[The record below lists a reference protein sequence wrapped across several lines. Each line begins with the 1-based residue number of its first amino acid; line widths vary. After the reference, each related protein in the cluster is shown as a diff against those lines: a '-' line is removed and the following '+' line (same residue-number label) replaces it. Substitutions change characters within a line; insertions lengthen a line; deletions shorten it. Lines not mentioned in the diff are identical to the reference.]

1 MINMVLA
8 SMELTK
14 KRSTLTFELFQ
25 RSQSKWNR
33 ALKNPIFFYQDIVG
47 CVFFLK
53 CRSPSA
59 YRTWITNE
67 SISLFK
73 YYTVDMQAMHKWW
86 IYYYDLI
93 FINKLYER
101 HSHCFCW
108 TPYNPWTSNTAQ
120 TSTKND
126 IYFGKWNLYSWQ
138 REEAYTMHERP
149 LFNTFGRSSGVVS
162 LIGQVNIYSLAR
174 YRKPVRI

>member
-14 KRSTLTFELFQ
+14 KKVNVDIRTVPKVSIKMK
-25 RSQSKWNR
+25 SSVK
-33 ALKNPIFFYQDIVG
+33 KSYFFYQDIVG

-73 YYTVDMQAMHKWW
+73 YYTVDMQAMHRRW

-101 HSHCFCW
+101 HTYCFC
-108 TPYNPWTSNTAQ
+108 
-120 TSTKND
+120 
-126 IYFGKWNLYSWQ
+126 
-138 REEAYTMHERP
+138 
-149 LFNTFGRSSGVVS
+149 
-162 LIGQVNIYSLAR
+162 
-174 YRKPVRI
+174 

>member
-73 YYTVDMQAMHKWW
+73 YYTVDMQAMHKRW

-101 HSHCFCW
+101 HTYCFCW
-108 TPYNPWTSNTAQ
+108 TPYNAWTSNTALS
-120 TSTKND
+120 STKND
-126 IYFGKWNLYSWQ
+126 IF
-138 REEAYTMHERP
+138 REVKLIFMATWRSVC
-149 LFNTFGRSSGVVS
+149 NARATF
-162 LIGQVNIYSLAR
+162 I
-174 YRKPVRI
+174 